1 MNGIE
6 KDLNEQTDEKLSI
19 PSEMPILPLRDLVLY
34 PFMIVPLFIER
45 EKSLKAVDK
54 TLASKERMIFLATQ
68 KDAETDFPGKD
79 DFYDVGTIGIIL
91 RLLRMPDQKTR
102 ILVQGIRRGKMKRI
116 VSDDP
121 TLVAE
126 IEVKEELE
134 GETSLESE
142 ALLRNVK
149 TNFDRCVSL
158 GKSVS
163 PEIVVFA
170 ANTTNPGQLA
180 DLIAA
185 YVNMSVPESQRIL
198 EIFDPIERLSAISNL
213 LEREV
218 EILEVQKKIQDQT
231 KEGMEREQRD
241 YYLRK
246 QMKAIQDEL
255 GETKEESEELKELKD
270 KIDSLKMTDEVKAV
284 AEKQLSRLSRMLRGW
299 RGMLGRKPGGLQRMA
314 GKRPERSSTGHGR
327 MRVRRY
333 RMSLRPL
340 VSRPRPSAHVFW
352 MRQKPRPGKW

>member
-126 IEVKEELE
+126 IEVKEE
-134 GETSLESE
+134 
-142 ALLRNVK
+142 
-149 TNFDRCVSL
+149 
-158 GKSVS
+158 
-163 PEIVVFA
+163 
-170 ANTTNPGQLA
+170 
-180 DLIAA
+180 
-185 YVNMSVPESQRIL
+185 
-198 EIFDPIERLSAISNL
+198 
-213 LEREV
+213 
-218 EILEVQKKIQDQT
+218 
-231 KEGMEREQRD
+231 
-241 YYLRK
+241 
-246 QMKAIQDEL
+246 
-255 GETKEESEELKELKD
+255 
-270 KIDSLKMTDEVKAV
+270 
-284 AEKQLSRLSRMLRGW
+284 
-299 RGMLGRKPGGLQRMA
+299 
-314 GKRPERSSTGHGR
+314 
-327 MRVRRY
+327 
-333 RMSLRPL
+333 
-340 VSRPRPSAHVFW
+340 
-352 MRQKPRPGKW
+352 